1 MLHELFEEGRLPTV
15 PIYIDSPLA
24 VNASDVFR
32 LHPECFDEETMKLLH
47 AHEDPFG
54 FGRLQYIRTV
64 EESKKLN
71 DLKSSCIIISASG
84 MCEGGRVVH
93 HLANTIEDPKN
104 TILFVGYQAEHTLGR
119 RLVEKQQEVTIFG
132 DVYKVNAEIAILNS
146 FSAHAGQDEIVGYIE
161 QVDKAK
167 LKEIFLVHGEIEQAE
182 KLKAK
187 LAEHHYENIVIPQ
200 RGDKVELL

>member
-1 MLHELFEEGRLPTV
+1 
-15 PIYIDSPLA
+15 
-24 VNASDVFR
+24 
-32 LHPECFDEETMKLLH
+32 
-47 AHEDPFG
+47 HEDPFG